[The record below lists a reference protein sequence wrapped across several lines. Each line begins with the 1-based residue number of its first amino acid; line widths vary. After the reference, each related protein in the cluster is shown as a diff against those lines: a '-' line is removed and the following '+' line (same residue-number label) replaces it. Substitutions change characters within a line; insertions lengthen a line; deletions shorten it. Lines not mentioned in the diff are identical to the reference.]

1 MSLILTKAGLN
12 AYAQSEATGTKLQAT
27 HMAVGDGG
35 GAPVAHTDTSE
46 ALVNETWRGELQ
58 SINVAA
64 SGEVEFTGHVP
75 ITVGGW
81 YIREI
86 AIYADDTLL
95 ALSGHPETWKPAPEA
110 PDKVELVITAPV
122 KFANTDNINLTV
134 DTTKVLASQEHVAA
148 EIEKH
153 NTSEDA
159 HAALLG
165 EYAPKGHEHLTEEV
179 TDLLSDPHAYEA
191 AQRYVQ
197 TLLTITDGS
206 ATWDC
211 QSAPSALLV
220 LTEDVALAV
229 TNCKAGASADLTIIQ
244 DATGGWACSMP
255 AAFLWPGG
263 EGYEGT
269 TDAGAIDRIFVT
281 PTTDPT
287 DETVKPLATAE
298 YNFGAV
304 S

>member
-12 AYAQSEATGTKLQAT
+12 AYAQSETTGTKLQAT

-58 SINVAA
+58 SIEVAA

-75 ITVGGW
+75 ITMGGW

-86 AIYADDTLL
+86 AIYANDTLL
-95 ALSGHPETWKPAPEA
+95 ALSSHPETWKPAPEA

-134 DTTKVLASQEHVAA
+134 DTTKVLASQEHVATK
-148 EIEKH
+148 IEEH
-153 NTSEDA
+153 NTSDDA

-165 EYAPKGHEHLTEEV
+165 EYAPKGHKHPTEDV
-179 TDLLSDPHAYEA
+179 TALLSDPHTYEA
-191 AQRYVQ
+191 AQRYAQ
-197 TLLTITDGS
+197 TPLIITGGA

-211 QSAPSALLV
+211 QSAPSAVLV
-220 LTEDVALAV
+220 LTGDVALAV
-229 TNCKAGASADLTIIQ
+229 TNYNAGASADLTIIQ
-244 DATGGWACSMP
+244 DATGGWACAMP
-255 AAFLWPGG
+255 AALLWPDG

-269 TDAGAIDRIFVT
+269 TDAGAIDRIFLT